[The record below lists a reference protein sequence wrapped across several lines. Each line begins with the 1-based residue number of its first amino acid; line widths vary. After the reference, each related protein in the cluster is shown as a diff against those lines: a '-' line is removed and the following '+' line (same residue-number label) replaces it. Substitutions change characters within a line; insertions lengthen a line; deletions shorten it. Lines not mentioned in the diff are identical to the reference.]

1 MTAGIQ
7 IIDDLGFTQIDSD
20 YRGLVLKQSVTL
32 TRTTAPPV
40 SSTGGVGYG
49 PTIYEEPNFTPELFR
64 WQWHTTSTN
73 FTKYARAAVRLTSNR
88 WVWMDF
94 MGGRLFN
101 SAFPAPPAGA
111 TFSIISA
118 TAAPPG
124 QHTAPVVDIY
134 DVPDGTDA
142 GFGFQVFTTSG
153 ESAFYSNDI
162 HMRVARWLVDQAPFY
177 EDYSGIPWI
186 IWANKAVIKTYSIP
200 ETGNFSVSMT
210 QDCYGSSSSGDR
222 GEVCRSFFRQR
233 QNNSIEMAAGE
244 LYFLS
249 NVTEYIFKPRFS
261 TLIIRQGVA

>member
-7 IIDDLGFTQIDSD
+7 VVDDLGFTQIDSD

-32 TRTTAPPV
+32 TRTTALPV
-40 SSTGGVGYG
+40 ASIGIVGYG
-49 PTIYEEPNFTPELFR
+49 PNIYYEPNFTPELFR

-124 QHTAPVVDIY
+124 QHTAPIVDIY

-142 GFGFQVFTTSG
+142 GFGLQVFTASG

-177 EDYSGIPWI
+177 EKYTV
-186 IWANKAVIKTYSIP
+186 IWANASVIKTYSIP

-210 QDCYGSSSSGDR
+210 QDCYGSSSAGDH

-244 LYFLS
+244 LYSLS
-249 NVTEYIFKPRFS
+249 NDQDYAFKPRFS
-261 TLIIRQGVA
+261 TLVIRQGVA